1 MSESWCISRTAPAA
15 TSQTMEAGAK
25 MRGSATFMC
34 RPEGHSC
41 LVHAVGPVG
50 VIRDPRNLEI
60 PPRSGKAITAEALRV
75 RPWLEPNAVWP
86 MRVVHALSI

>member
-1 MSESWCISRTAPAA
+1 
-15 TSQTMEAGAK
+15 

-34 RPEGHSC
+34 RPEGHCC

-60 PPRSGKAITAEALRV
+60 PPPSGKAITAGALQV
-75 RPWLEPNAVWP
+75 RPWLKPNAARP
-86 MRVVHALSI
+86 IRVVHALRIY